1 MYTQIF
7 VDNFFPAALVIQ
19 QNMLYVFSHGAWS
32 WCASMV
38 MHMLIRRFPLIN
50 YAGLRGKLQGSTLCA
65 RLKRLSNANRFRE
78 VVDYSTLDDD
88 GKMK

>member
-1 MYTQIF
+1 
-7 VDNFFPAALVIQ
+7 
-19 QNMLYVFSHGAWS
+19 
-32 WCASMV
+32 MV
-38 MHMLIRRFPLIN
+38 MHMLIRRFSLIN